1 MLYDQFGRKIP
12 GTDGGAPP
20 PAGIMFIPDPVA
32 DREVFDASRGLTPRD
47 VDRIMT
53 LANGGDVEGQCQLAR
68 ELPEKNHD
76 IAHALE
82 TRCNALLGCKWHIT
96 PGDDSPEAR
105 RTAETLEKELR
116 GAGMLHPEIGVLEG
130 CRGLLAVLCDGLL
143 PGFAVAETIWKPG
156 GAGFHGWRAI
166 EPRFLSFNKSFSLR
180 IRVNGNMSDG
190 VPIPPGKAVYC
201 RMGRPG
207 ADPVR
212 GGLIRPLAWLH
223 CFANLNLKDLL
234 GFIERYGMPFVTA
247 KIDKATYDKERTLL
261 NNLICN
267 FGPRGG
273 GVFSRG
279 VELELLQAAN
289 NTGDVYFK
297 LLEYLGDAITKVI
310 LGQTA
315 SSGDSAGL
323 SGGDA
328 QSKVRQDILDSDARA
343 IEEAINRDLVLPFM
357 AYNYQLG
364 TPTPRFEL
372 ETAEPEDTA
381 KLAETVKTLHDA
393 GLQADP
399 EEIGEKMG
407 LKLTL
412 RPEPTA
418 PGGVNYLEMAER
430 SDRSDKSDKSD
441 RSDLAVDVY
450 GKCAAGIAELA
461 EIQDPAE
468 FGRRL
473 KQLAEDPRIDVDV
486 FAAAVQRELMA
497 GYLEGLKHS
506 RIRRTRE

>member
-1 MLYDQFGRKIP
+1 M
-12 GTDGGAPP
+12 
-20 PAGIMFIPDPVA
+20 
-32 DREVFDASRGLTPRD
+32 
-47 VDRIMT
+47 
-53 LANGGDVEGQCQLAR
+53 
-68 ELPEKNHD
+68 
-76 IAHALE
+76 
-82 TRCNALLGCKWHIT
+82 
-96 PGDDSPEAR
+96 
-105 RTAETLEKELR
+105 
-116 GAGMLHPEIGVLEG
+116 
-130 CRGLLAVLCDGLL
+130 
-143 PGFAVAETIWKPG
+143 AETIWKPG

-315 SSGDSAGL
+315 SSGDSAGPPRCGWV
-323 SGGDA
+323 SV
-328 QSKVRQDILDSDARA
+328 S
-343 IEEAINRDLVLPFM
+343 P
-357 AYNYQLG
+357 LG
-364 TPTPRFEL
+364 T
-372 ETAEPEDTA
+372 
-381 KLAETVKTLHDA
+381 
-393 GLQADP
+393 
-399 EEIGEKMG
+399 
-407 LKLTL
+407 
-412 RPEPTA
+412 
-418 PGGVNYLEMAER
+418 
-430 SDRSDKSDKSD
+430 
-441 RSDLAVDVY
+441 
-450 GKCAAGIAELA
+450 
-461 EIQDPAE
+461 
-468 FGRRL
+468 
-473 KQLAEDPRIDVDV
+473 
-486 FAAAVQRELMA
+486 
-497 GYLEGLKHS
+497 
-506 RIRRTRE
+506 